1 LDLERRD
8 GTYLQFIA
16 DATAAGIAH
25 CSADRRF
32 LFVNEAY
39 AARFGLAPGELVGR
53 PVVEILG
60 EEAYETIRP
69 YVERVLAGESLQYDT
84 SVNYKVA
91 GWYYLHCAYTPEIDE
106 EGRVVGWVAVITDIS
121 DRYRLEQA
129 LRRVESG
136 DLTDEQVERLG
147 RALMQLEDTFD
158 ELIDHFGVVPD
169 DLYLPL
175 DLTGLDRLVDPPR
188 RTP

>member
-1 LDLERRD
+1 MRAI
-8 GTYLQFIA
+8 GVA
-16 DATAAGIAH
+16 PAA
-25 CSADRRF
+25 
-32 LFVNEAY
+32 VP
-39 AARFGLAPGELVGR
+39 AARRLGGSGEDVGR
-53 PVVEILG
+53 GLGRLVVTLLEVVRQVVE
-60 EEAYETIRP
+60 R
-69 YVERVLAGESLQYDT
+69 
-84 SVNYKVA
+84 
-91 GWYYLHCAYTPEIDE
+91 
-106 EGRVVGWVAVITDIS
+106 
-121 DRYRLEQA
+121 QA

-136 DLTDEQVERLG
+136 DLSDEQVERLG